1 MVNQCVLYPSTF
13 QDEQHTAMP
22 FAQRDKQG
30 RIIALFSEPRAEAQ
44 EAIAASHEEVL
55 AFLLSGNSDQT
66 ETKSYLSQTD
76 DEMIRVVED
85 VIDLLIK
92 KNLIL
97 LTDLPAAAQDKLVMR
112 KRLRAKFLL
121 EDTVL
126 IEDDNI
132 L

>member
-1 MVNQCVLYPSTF
+1 
-13 QDEQHTAMP
+13 MP